1 MKTIIEEDAGG
12 GYVALKVTPPTAM
25 VFVDD
30 MARALGPDGTL
41 SLFLLYGTHTYRVE
55 APGYKPESGTLNI
68 TSDETQTLSVNL
80 QSTASSLTL
89 TTPMADA
96 EIWVNNERKGVGK
109 WTGAFPAGAYVIET
123 RKAGCRTQRTT
134 VTLAENEERTL
145 TLQAPEPIFG
155 RLRVESSPVEVEVW
169 SGNTKLGTSPGVI
182 NNVPVGAH
190 TLRFIKEGYE
200 SQTVEVTI
208 EEGKIATASATL
220 KASSQPSPRGKGAN
234 AYLTF
239 EAIENTSFTF
249 SENDLQ
255 YSLDGGETWTILP
268 AGTASPIVLANEM
281 IMWKASGLTPEKYKG
296 IGTFSSSGRFYAEG
310 NIMSLLFGDN
320 FVGKTNLPS
329 HSFRYLF
336 KNCIGIEN
344 ACNLVLPATTL
355 ATSCYLKMF
364 EGCTNLTT
372 APELPATTLATYCYN
387 DMFERCTSLESAP
400 ELPATTLTS
409 FCYLKMFEGCTSLTT
424 APQLPATTLAGG
436 CYSAMFLGCTS
447 LESAPELP
455 ATTLADAC
463 CSLMFAGCTSLKR
476 APELPATTL
485 ADYCYQGMF
494 ISTSLTSAPK
504 LPATTLADYCYQS
517 MFQGCTFLEN
527 APELPATRL
536 AEYCYRGMFNGC
548 TKLNYIKCLAT
559 DISATDCTTGWVN
572 DVSSLGTF
580 VKNASMTGWSTG
592 ESGIPSGWSVQNTK

>member
-1 MKTIIEEDAGG
+1 MNPPLSSSLRRLLAVLSLLLCITWASAQNISIKSFKLLPTDLTANLEGTKEIDQNGEVAALIKVITTETGFVFDVGMLGIVRQVQQVGEIWVYVPHGVQRISINHQKLGRLAEPYYFDIPIEAARTYELELTTNRVKTIIEEDAGG

-41 SLFLLYGTHTYRVE
+41 SLFLLYGTHTFRVE

-109 WTGAFPAGAYVIET
+109 WTGALPAGAYVIET

-220 KASSQPSPRGKGAN
+220 VASSQPSPKGKGVRQEKPKDKTPRPQAGETSN
-234 AYLTF
+234 ARLFSSHSLYAGAGLQIGTPLAADVSLGGYLSGF
-239 EAIENTSFTF
+239 NIEASFGFPFGKNTSVPIEWTELDNEGFAEGTFT
-249 SENDLQ
+249 Q
-255 YSLDGGETWTILP
+255 YYTPST
-268 AGTASPIVLANEM
+268 VM
-281 IMWKASGLTPEKYKG
+281 SGHIGYGIPVARFLRLTPRVGVSAYTIK
-296 IGTFSSSGRFYAEG
+296 SSSGSPYTQTTYVLSGVAALRTEVAFNQRLGIHVTPQYTIPLSRGTIARDICRASSDINRWNNGFYLSVG
-310 NIMSLLFGDN
+310 LWINLF
-320 FVGKTNLPS
+320 
-329 HSFRYLF
+329 
-336 KNCIGIEN
+336 
-344 ACNLVLPATTL
+344 
-355 ATSCYLKMF
+355 
-364 EGCTNLTT
+364 
-372 APELPATTLATYCYN
+372 
-387 DMFERCTSLESAP
+387 SA
-400 ELPATTLTS
+400 
-409 FCYLKMFEGCTSLTT
+409 K
-424 APQLPATTLAGG
+424 
-436 CYSAMFLGCTS
+436 
-447 LESAPELP
+447 
-455 ATTLADAC
+455 
-463 CSLMFAGCTSLKR
+463 
-476 APELPATTL
+476 
-485 ADYCYQGMF
+485 
-494 ISTSLTSAPK
+494 
-504 LPATTLADYCYQS
+504 
-517 MFQGCTFLEN
+517 
-527 APELPATRL
+527 
-536 AEYCYRGMFNGC
+536 
-548 TKLNYIKCLAT
+548 
-559 DISATDCTTGWVN
+559 
-572 DVSSLGTF
+572 
-580 VKNASMTGWSTG
+580 
-592 ESGIPSGWSVQNTK
+592 